1 MYNIYIY
8 IYIYIYIS
16 IYIIK
21 CKMYGNSQ
29 GRPSINYHLSVKPMK
44 KCVTVFVKPTPFNY

>member
-1 MYNIYIY
+1 MYN

-44 KCVTVFVKPTPFNY
+44 KCVTVFAKPTPFNY